1 MEKFLLSSTPI
12 EISEFANHK
21 EATFL
26 ISVLDEYNLNDVL
39 IEKDEGE
46 KYHSSIIGYPIL
58 AYLKYDKDGKP
69 NDFGGHELRA
79 KYNSDTKEIDYYF
92 ATFPIGSVTE
102 SWIEEREVDG
112 YEGLKNV
119 IMIKTKL
126 WKSRFPEYFKVFDKL
141 WEDGNISSSWEI
153 SSSET
158 KKTKKGKILKVFEFI
173 GNCLL
178 GSNVQGAVKGAGV
191 LEVASNDGMNYDLSN
206 ALLHDIH
213 NNTDS
218 AEQVD
223 ENNPYEGG
231 NEEMPKNKENELSA
245 MTDND
250 IYTKVR
256 KAINASNEDKWFYV
270 AALYPY
276 DYKAI
281 AYTWDRSSDEDYVQF
296 NYTVNSDET
305 ISITSQEEVK
315 MTFVK
320 KEEVATQISELED
333 KLSSAEKDIAEA
345 GKSITELSKE
355 KEALE
360 TQVSELA
367 KYKEKVEELEKAEL
381 EKQLA
386 EKKEELKAFALEDE
400 LIASE
405 ELESDETLST
415 IISELTLENY
425 DLSQEKI
432 EVIKGRKAIAKFKE
446 SKVTSQEENT
456 VEVSE
461 STPSAKG
468 KTDLNNA
475 GEDGILTAKDV
486 VMSAWLKK

>member
-79 KYNSDTKEIDYYF
+79 KYNADTKEIDYYF

-158 KKTKKGKILKVFEFI
+158 KKTKKGKVLKVFEFI

-191 LEVASNDGMNYDLSN
+191 LEVASNDEMNFDLSN

-213 NNTDS
+213 NTDS

-223 ENNPYEGG
+223 ENNPDEGG

-461 STPSAKG
+461 STLSAKG